1 MKIRTAILTIAFT
14 AAALAARAGQPARFT
29 PAKVETTVTIKGTSS
44 LHEWEMNGTTIAGTI
59 ETDPEAWK
67 TEGQKTANATI
78 TIPVKSIR
86 SQHDRMDRIM
96 ADALKAGS
104 NPEIRYTMTSA
115 ALLKNLG
122 DSFVVRTN
130 GKLSIAGTTRDITL
144 DVTVKPAGGN
154 RYTLTAQTPLK
165 MTDFGIKPPV
175 AMMGT
180 LKTGDQ
186 ITVAFRWVVDRS
198 QG

>member
-1 MKIRTAILTIAFT
+1 MKTRTAILAVAFT

-29 PAKVETTVTIKGTSS
+29 PAKADTTVTIKGTSS
-44 LHEWEMNGTTIAGTI
+44 LHEWEMKGATISGTI

-67 TEGQKTANATI
+67 TEGQKPASATV

-86 SQHDRMDRIM
+86 SEHDRMDRIM

-104 NPEIRYTMTSA
+104 NPDIRYTMTSA

-122 DSFVVRTN
+122 DSFVVRTS

-144 DVTVKPAGGN
+144 DVTVKPAGAN
-154 RYTLTAQTPLK
+154 RYALSAETALK

-175 AMMGT
+175 AMLGT
-180 LKTGDQ
+180 MKTGDQ
-186 ITVAFRWVVDRS
+186 ITVAFRWIVDRS